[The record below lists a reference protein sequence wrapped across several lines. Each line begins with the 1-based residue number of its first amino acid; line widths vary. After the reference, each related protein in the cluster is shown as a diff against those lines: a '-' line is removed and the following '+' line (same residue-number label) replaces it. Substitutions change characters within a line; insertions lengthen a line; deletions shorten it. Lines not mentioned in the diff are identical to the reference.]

1 MSAVARSV
9 LQQCISARL
18 MVQPATGSEP
28 AQYVEVSG
36 NVVKRY
42 KRMWE
47 NCKLKINSRSD
58 CSQNQVSQGILQQF
72 KGEKISK

>member
-36 NVVKRY
+36 NTVNRY
-42 KRMWE
+42 WKNEEKKW
-47 NCKLKINSRSD
+47 KLKIF
-58 CSQNQVSQGILQQF
+58 I
-72 KGEKISK
+72 KIKFLKHSSTII

>member
-1 MSAVARSV
+1 MSVVARSV

-36 NVVKRY
+36 NIVNRYWKNEGKR
-42 KRMWE
+42 
-47 NCKLKINSRSD
+47 KLKIF
-58 CSQNQVSQGILQQF
+58 L
-72 KGEKISK
+72 KIEFLKYISIMI